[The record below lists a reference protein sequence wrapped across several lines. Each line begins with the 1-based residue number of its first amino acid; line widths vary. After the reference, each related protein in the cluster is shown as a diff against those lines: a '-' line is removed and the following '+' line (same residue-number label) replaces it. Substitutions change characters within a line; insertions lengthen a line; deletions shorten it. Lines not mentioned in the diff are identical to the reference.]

1 MNYNIEDID
10 KITRFKTWGSDK
22 KVNALLQI
30 DSYMYT
36 NLGLDSTDSERKKA
50 KVVSRKIYRAIAQ
63 ISPVNGYLLEAHMNE
78 KDLTKIIK

>member
-22 KVNALLQI
+22 KVNALL
-30 DSYMYT
+30 
-36 NLGLDSTDSERKKA
+36 
-50 KVVSRKIYRAIAQ
+50 
-63 ISPVNGYLLEAHMNE
+63 EAHMNE

>member
-10 KITRFKTWGSDK
+10 KITRFKTWGPDK

-30 DSYMYT
+30 DSYMYA